1 LLKNLDEL
9 NVTNDQMKNVA
20 RELEKVWSTYGREGI
35 EYVNDAFRGTAGYVG
50 SNDLVDMIGDVDDE
64 VGNRSSKI
72 KSLKI
77 LQLSGF
83 TIPDSA
89 LPKGVNLE
97 ETKSIKIKETDL
109 DQVIIEETRNY
120 FIDLEDDKQL
130 IKEYLQ
136 TLSEQD
142 IEKIFEQELKE
153 IAGLGALA
161 KMAGKGIA
169 KGSKAVGRGALK
181 YGKQVGGD
189 IATQTGQ
196 DLKSQALNYGMGAL
210 SALSGGEDEEGDT
223 WSAKLGNIGATAG
236 GLAGDVAG
244 GVAGTAI
251 APGVGTVAGGV
262 AGAVS
267 SGLRDTSIGDVE
279 AQEGGFYGEEGVAGT
294 STGLS
299 PELARF
305 VGSAAGRTAAQF
317 TAQNLAPSPTGRQ
330 AQPPSGQVSTPPPM
344 GDATTTGQPAP
355 GSSALAQA
363 LRAGSPVI
371 GGGGEQTT
379 GRPVWNIASLRV
391 KDETGS

>member
-1 LLKNLDEL
+1 MGK
-9 NVTNDQMKNVA
+9 A
-20 RELEKVWSTYGREGI
+20 
-35 EYVNDAFRGTAGYVG
+35 A
-50 SNDLVDMIGDVDDE
+50 
-64 VGNRSSKI
+64 
-72 KSLKI
+72 
-77 LQLSGF
+77 
-83 TIPDSA
+83 P
-89 LPKGVNLE
+89 
-97 ETKSIKIKETDL
+97 
-109 DQVIIEETRNY
+109 VIITVVAVVATVYAGPQVGAAIMNSMGVVGASAATTAAVGAAA
-120 FIDLEDDKQL
+120 IGGATGAVNAAVAGGNVEDVLKAGAISAAASAAGSVAGGQL
-130 IKEYLQ
+130 PPGSSAAARGAVQGAASGAAGSSLRG
-136 TLSEQD
+136 QD
-142 IEKIFEQELKE
+142 
-153 IAGLGALA
+153 
-161 KMAGKGIA
+161 
-169 KGSKAVGRGALK
+169 VGRGALI
-181 YGKQVGGD
+181 GG
-189 IATQTGQ
+189 
-196 DLKSQALNYGMGAL
+196 
-210 SALSGGEDEEGDT
+210 
-223 WSAKLGNIGATAG
+223 
-236 GLAGDVAG
+236 
-244 GVAGTAI
+244 
-251 APGVGTVAGGV
+251 VAGGV

-330 AQPPSGQVSTPPPM
+330 AQPPSGQASTPPPM